1 MDDELQGSK
10 EQVKDLTSKLNQS
23 KLEINHL
30 QEIIKLNNK
39 SRAIKEIDTQT
50 DTEGQDDEAKEFIKT
65 LELSIEE
72 GRKREEL
79 LKKEISDLNSNRQYN
94 YI

>member
-94 YI
+94 YS

>member
-79 LKKEISDLNSNRQYN
+79 LKKEISDLNSKV
-94 YI
+94 